1 MLDKP
6 RVSDKE
12 VANLRMDLRFGQHI
26 VIPSDT
32 LERLLGDLEELQ
44 NMRSV
49 TEAAESIIS
58 SAEDAIREVECA
70 VKELRNTDDA
80 QIAAQL
86 GEVSSAL
93 EDAEMSMRH
102 LTSEL
107 ERSRK

>member
-12 VANLRMDLRFGQHI
+12 VANLRMDLRFGQNI

-58 SAEDAIREVECA
+58 SA
-70 VKELRNTDDA
+70 
-80 QIAAQL
+80 
-86 GEVSSAL
+86 
-93 EDAEMSMRH
+93 
-102 LTSEL
+102 
-107 ERSRK
+107 